1 MRPMD
6 VKQREITPQPG
17 VRAHRACAFFGAVSL
32 LLSLSTWSEI
42 GSLGPF
48 IEAAPVALVAYRS
61 DLGEAGAVDH
71 PVGVVAEPHRP
82 TTLRLSSGDAAAWL
96 VDGGAPNRG
105 VSGDDAACEHVF
117 AVPGATAT
125 VVATARKI
133 VRKTATYEFTVFV
146 KYVRRE
152 LRALTSKDRAAFLES
167 MHVVWALET
176 SAGKKSYGDD
186 YRGLDYFAEKHLR
199 GSAALV
205 NAETALHYWDYVEDD
220 ARHGGAFRRSE
231 IFDDDWFGALPPSNS
246 SAKAI
251 PRGPWAYARLPTGSR
266 YGNAHGL
273 ARAPWNVDGAPF
285 VRRSAARRVASP
297 AELARTSRR
306 GRSDRVLDSRPFPT
320 LPGCAEFEAC
330 YAETTFAATMEC
342 THRRCMNGL
351 THGSVHVNVGGHW
364 GVDATI
370 FDELGW
376 TTHRE
381 QFLLIAKG
389 LWRKGLVTFRPD
401 ARYSRE
407 RLNESGAL
415 GYVATLA
422 NVSALNATDELWAR
436 LHAAF
441 CAIGTVGEMYTS
453 ASPTDPTFW
462 HDAAC
467 APGVCPGHG
476 ADDALPFRGLFGD
489 NATVSNAAFY
499 AATHPLDAALPYAY
513 DALHWA
519 ACGAAS
525 PLASGNG

>member
-82 TTLRLSSGDAAAWL
+82 TTLRLSSGDAA
-96 VDGGAPNRG
+96 
-105 VSGDDAACEHVF
+105 
-117 AVPGATAT
+117 
-125 VVATARKI
+125 
-133 VRKTATYEFTVFV
+133 
-146 KYVRRE
+146 YVRRE

-205 NAETALHYWDYVEDD
+205 CDHWHDGAGIMNHHAAFSLEFEKSLQAARGRVREARRTLAAPRPIVGQRETALHYWDYVED

-285 VRRSAARRVASP
+285 V
-297 AELARTSRR
+297 
-306 GRSDRVLDSRPFPT
+306 
-320 LPGCAEFEAC
+320 
-330 YAETTFAATMEC
+330 
-342 THRRCMNGL
+342 
-351 THGSVHVNVGGHW
+351 
-364 GVDATI
+364 
-370 FDELGW
+370 
-376 TTHRE
+376 
-381 QFLLIAKG
+381 
-389 LWRKGLVTFRPD
+389 TFRPD

-415 GYVATLA
+415 DYVATLA

-462 HDAAC
+462 VVHPNLERLLMRKRLYLDGFDETWGYARNARTASDTGLVCDWSAVDREHDADC
-467 APGVCPGHG
+467 APAVCPGHG

-525 PLASGNG
+525 PLALGNGRTRRWELVEGQVCA